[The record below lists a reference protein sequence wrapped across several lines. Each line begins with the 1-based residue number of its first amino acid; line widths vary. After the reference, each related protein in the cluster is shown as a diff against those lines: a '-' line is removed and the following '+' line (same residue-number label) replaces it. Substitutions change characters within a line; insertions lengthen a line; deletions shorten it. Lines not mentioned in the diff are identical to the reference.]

1 MGAGRQSILY
11 SDPGP
16 KCPALNSGHDAGKM
30 VMREP
35 RKKRQKKKERGR
47 KRRYHKGKGMEAG
60 GSGKIGLDDGK

>member
-35 RKKRQKKKERGR
+35 RKKEAEKKREEGKE
-47 KRRYHKGKGMEAG
+47 YHKGKGMEAG
-60 GSGKIGLDDGK
+60 GGGEIGLDDGK